1 MKTFR
6 VSLVK
11 SYSVIIEA
19 ENEINAKR
27 LSEFFTGDIPN
38 LSEEKHC
45 EEYKFS
51 ITEIE
56 CVGNDAVYVEELE
69 EDE

>member
-1 MKTFR
+1 MKTYR

-19 ENEINAKR
+19 ENKTDAKR
-27 LSEFFTGDIPN
+27 LSEFFTGDVPD
-38 LSEEKHC
+38 LSENQHR

-56 CVGNDAVYVEELE
+56 CVSNDAVQVEEIR